1 MNQLGFHGRSRFPS
15 LGPGPSPQTSQAEE
29 NFNPF
34 RTIPGSIM
42 QSNYVRW
49 NQPWDVVLLC
59 ENVTPF
65 RRRTWLA
72 WWRPCHEGGRVH
84 PRLSPGD
91 HDLPVKSSWVF
102 AVRISW
108 VSPVPEGFASPL
120 CQLCFWSAFK
130 ASNQNSFEWPSPD
143 VFRMTQLTGADLWHS
158 SQEIHLITLITDGEA
173 AKIRTNIERTWSNTC
188 FDL

>member
-1 MNQLGFHGRSRFPS
+1 MGDPVFLA
-15 LGPGPSPQTSQAEE
+15 LEGPSPQTSQAEE

-49 NQPWDVVLLC
+49 SQPWDVVFLC

-72 WWRPCHEGGRVH
+72 PWRPCHEGGRVH

-91 HDLPVKSSWVF
+91 HDLPVKRSWVLRQNF
-102 AVRISW
+102 MAKP
-108 VSPVPEGFASPL
+108 PVPWGLNQL
-120 CQLCFWSAFK
+120 CQLRFWSAFRPQIRT
-130 ASNQNSFEWPSPD
+130 ALNGSHWMFAGWRN
-143 VFRMTQLTGADLWHS
+143 WHE
-158 SQEIHLITLITDGEA
+158 QIFGIQVKEINLITLITDGEA

>member
-1 MNQLGFHGRSRFPS
+1 MGDPVFLA
-15 LGPGPSPQTSQAEE
+15 LEGPSPQTSQAEE

-49 NQPWDVVLLC
+49 NQPWDVVFLC

-72 WWRPCHEGGRVH
+72 PWRPCHEGGRVH

-91 HDLPVKSSWVF
+91 HDLPVKRSWVLRQNF
-102 AVRISW
+102 MAKP
-108 VSPVPEGFASPL
+108 PVPWGLNQL
-120 CQLCFWSAFK
+120 CQLRFWSAFK
-130 ASNQNSFEWPSPD
+130 ASNQNSFEWQSLD
-143 VFRMTQLTGADLWHS
+143 VFRMTQLTRADLWHS
-158 SQEIHLITLITDGEA
+158 SQ
-173 AKIRTNIERTWSNTC
+173 RNQSNNINNRWWSS
-188 FDL
+188 